1 MQENLKRE
9 DSMSLEGFCAYIR
22 LGIQQRMGQAYH
34 VATQNY
40 VKNNGV
46 TLPGLTVMREES
58 NLSPTIY
65 LNGFYENYVRGAKSL
80 EQCEVEIME
89 TYRRNKTDHNV
100 DISFFTE
107 WENARQRIIYKI
119 VNYEANR
126 ELLKDV
132 PHRRILDLA
141 MVYSCLVEN
150 GITGSATILI
160 HNQHLKLWG
169 TGEEE
174 LFHTAMEN
182 TPYFQKEKLTAM
194 DSVIEYL
201 TGKKVDDVIED
212 CSANMYV
219 LTVEDNLNGAGAI
232 LYPDVLKGIAEK
244 MRCKNFFI
252 IPSSIHETIIVPMLF
267 SEKDFEALSQMV
279 KEVNAT
285 QLAPEEIL
293 SDHAYVYRRADNT
306 ISMQGQSFCLSDLW
320 QSRRNDI

>member
-1 MQENLKRE
+1 MQEKLKRE
-9 DSMSLEGFCAYIR
+9 DCMSFEGFCTYIKI
-22 LGIQQRMGQAYH
+22 GIQQRLGYSCQVMTH
-34 VATQNY
+34 NY
-40 VKNNGV
+40 LKNNGI
-46 TLPGLTVMREES
+46 TLCGLTVVSMES
-58 NLSPTIY
+58 NISPTIY
-65 LNGFYENYVRGAKSL
+65 LNSFYERYVYEAESL
-80 EQCEVEIME
+80 QQIEVDVME
-89 TYRRNKTDHNV
+89 TYRRNKTDYNLDV
-100 DISFFTE
+100 SFFTE
-107 WENARQRIIYKI
+107 WENARQRVIFKL

-132 PHRRILDLA
+132 PHKKVLDLA
-141 MVYSCLVEN
+141 MVFTCLVEK
-150 GITGSATILI
+150 GVTGSATILI
-160 HNQHLKLWG
+160 HNHHMESWG
-169 TGEEE
+169 VTEDD

-182 TPYFQKEKLTAM
+182 TPYFQKKKM
-194 DSVIEYL
+194 IGMNSVIEYL
-201 TGKKVDDVIED
+201 TGEKVDDVIED

-306 ISMQGQSFCLSDLW
+306 ISMRGETLCLSDLY
-320 QSRRNDI
+320 

>member
-182 TPYFQKEKLTAM
+182 TPYFQKEKLTGM

-201 TGKKVDDVIED
+201 TGQKLGNDILDGI
-212 CSANMYV
+212 CSMYV
-219 LTVEDNLNGAGAI
+219 LTVENNLNGAGAVLYKDLLKDFADRMESDFYI
-232 LYPDVLKGIAEK
+232 L
-244 MRCKNFFI
+244 
-252 IPSSIHETIIVPMLF
+252 PSSVHEMILLPLF
-267 SEKDFEALSQMV
+267 TDDMESLSKMV

-285 QLAPEEIL
+285 QLKPEDVL

-306 ISMQGQSFCLSDLW
+306 ISMRGETLCLSDLY
-320 QSRRNDI
+320 

>member
-1 MQENLKRE
+1 MQEKLKRE
-9 DSMSLEGFCAYIR
+9 DCMSFEGFCTYIKN
-22 LGIQQRMGQAYH
+22 GIQQRLEYSCQVMTH
-34 VATQNY
+34 NY
-40 VKNNGV
+40 LKNNGV
-46 TLPGLTVMREES
+46 TLCGLTIMTKES
-58 NLSPTIY
+58 NISPTIY
-65 LNGFYENYVRGAKSL
+65 LNGFYERYVYEAESL
-80 EQCEVEIME
+80 QQIEADVME
-89 TYRRNKTDHNV
+89 TYRRNKTDHNLDV
-100 DISFFTE
+100 SFFTE
-107 WENARQRIIYKI
+107 WENARQRIIFKL

-182 TPYFQKEKLTAM
+182 TPYFQKEKLTGM

-201 TGKKVDDVIED
+201 TGQKLGNDILDGI
-212 CSANMYV
+212 CSMYV
-219 LTVEDNLNGAGAI
+219 LTVENNLNGAGAV
-232 LYPDVLKGIAEK
+232 LYKDLLKGFADRMENDFYIL
-244 MRCKNFFI
+244 
-252 IPSSIHETIIVPMLF
+252 PSSVHEMILLPSFTDDVE
-267 SEKDFEALSQMV
+267 SLSKMV

-285 QLAPEEIL
+285 QLKPEDVL

-306 ISMQGQSFCLSDLW
+306 ISMRGETLCLSDLY
-320 QSRRNDI
+320 